1 MTTQSEKTVQSPLSR
16 NIFHFA
22 HHSHLPRVS
31 LKEAVSLLLSRKKIQ
46 QREVKTLA
54 SCYIADPVP
63 PKEGYPQTVSMPHT
77 EELQC

>member
-1 MTTQSEKTVQSPLSR
+1 M
-16 NIFHFA
+16 
-22 HHSHLPRVS
+22 
-31 LKEAVSLLLSRKKIQ
+31 KEAVSLLLSRKKIQ